1 MRIDIKPLSV
11 NLAWKGRRFKT
22 DRYKKYERDVLTLLP
37 NLVIPDE
44 GDLYLYLEW
53 GFSSAGSDFDNPI
66 KPFTDCLQKKYGFND
81 NRIVESHIRKFK
93 VAKGKEYIEFEIKQ
107 FGES

>member
-1 MRIDIKPLSV
+1 MKLNIKPLSV
-11 NLAWKGRRFKT
+11 NNAWKGRRFKT
-22 DRYKKYERDVLTLLP
+22 DAYKKYERDILTLLP
-37 NLVIPDE
+37 RMEIPE

-81 NRIVESHIRKFK
+81 NRVVESHIRKFK
-93 VAKGKEYIEFEIKQ
+93 VKKGEEYIIFEIKELEQ
-107 FGES
+107 